1 MSQSCNGKIL
11 YVKLP
16 SRGDL
21 QKSKGEDV
29 LDLFKYWIKTKNKRD
44 KEVYL
49 LHELLK
55 DIKYLS
61 KEHDFETPVIEHTSS
76 LKRYLV

>member
-1 MSQSCNGKIL
+1 M

-16 SRGDL
+16 SRDDL

-44 KEVYL
+44 KEAYL

-61 KEHDFETPVIEHTSS
+61 KEHDCEIPVIEHTSS